1 MELLCLR
8 VAQRG
13 YSALLTPPTAPVPR
27 TGPSTS
33 GAVPT
38 PWRSSST
45 TMAMVWDDDR
55 RAEVLPQRT
64 REGDAVEFHF
74 SLFLLMSEA
83 RTSLEI
89 FDLAG
94 RAVRQPEEL
103 PQRAGPQRLS

>member
-1 MELLCLR
+1 
-8 VAQRG
+8 
-13 YSALLTPPTAPVPR
+13 
-27 TGPSTS
+27 
-33 GAVPT
+33 
-38 PWRSSST
+38 
-45 TMAMVWDDDR
+45 MAMVWDDDR

-103 PQRAGPQRLS
+103 PQRAGPQQLTWNGRDEAGHLVVPGLYPYGLSVAGDAGTNRRLGTVAVVY